1 LTPFLPRPRP
11 LNQQE
16 VPTANNSRWKHQS
29 QIEQFPR
36 AIATAAA
43 RTNKRLG
50 SPREWPP
57 QESKNKKNKLKT
69 EQ

>member
-1 LTPFLPRPRP
+1 MGNT
-11 LNQQE
+11 
-16 VPTANNSRWKHQS
+16 NSNRN
-29 QIEQFPR
+29 FPER
-36 AIATAAA
+36 IAQAAA

-50 SPREWPP
+50 SPGEWPP